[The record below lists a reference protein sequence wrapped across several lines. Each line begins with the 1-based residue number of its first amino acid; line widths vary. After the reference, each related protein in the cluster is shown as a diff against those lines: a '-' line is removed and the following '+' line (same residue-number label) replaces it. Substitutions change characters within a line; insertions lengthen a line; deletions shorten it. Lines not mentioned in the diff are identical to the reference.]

1 MASTAIVVAVASNNV
16 VTADESTVVAG
27 MYERTVAP
35 LPIVAAATEWR
46 QRRGEKIK
54 EELSSMKQIRMYST
68 TTVLLF
74 YSQLNSKVGNILIKD
89 TALRNKNAGG
99 KLQLCDHNHVQ

>member
-1 MASTAIVVAVASNNV
+1 
-16 VTADESTVVAG
+16 
-27 MYERTVAP
+27 
-35 LPIVAAATEWR
+35 
-46 QRRGEKIK
+46 
-54 EELSSMKQIRMYST
+54 MKQIRMYST